1 MQDSRAHPDLMGQNN
16 EGAYHG
22 NEGTV
27 NSGEDVIV
35 MAAERLFRGKIVH
48 NC

>member
-1 MQDSRAHPDLMGQNN
+1 MEMRA
-16 EGAYHG
+16 
-22 NEGTV
+22 V